1 MKQTD
6 DPKFLKLLLERFGIV
21 GRSRAMGEAIDI
33 LLQAA
38 PTDLSV
44 LITGETG
51 TGKEIFARA
60 IHGLS
65 KRKDAAYI
73 SVNTGAIPENLL
85 ESELFGH
92 EKGAF
97 TGASDLRIG
106 FFESADKG
114 TIFLDEIGEMPINTQ
129 VKLLRILESG
139 EYSRLGSSKVRK
151 VDVRIIAAT
160 NRNLED
166 RVKTG
171 DFRQDLYFRLNS
183 VQIELPSLRNHPD
196 DIPYLIDYF
205 GNQITKKLTIDYKGI
220 DSDAVSILKN
230 LPWPGNIRELRNMIE
245 TMLTLEKAEFITPDM
260 VRKYVP
266 RALPAYENQP
276 ILNEKSII
284 PSRKE
289 EQSGMELGLIFKTL
303 LELKSE
309 VADIKHIMNDLYD
322 DVAEIKRRTENLEI
336 EEYEE
341 VKSMDQIF
349 DSIGDMKLDELEKK
363 MIETS
368 LKKFDGNRR
377 LAAESLGISQR
388 TLYRKLSEYG
398 IE

>member
-6 DPKFLKLLLERFGIV
+6 DPKFLKLLQERFGIV
-21 GRSRAMGEAIDI
+21 GRSRAMRDAIDI
-33 LLQAA
+33 LLQAS
-38 PTDLSV
+38 PTGLSV

-51 TGKEIFARA
+51 TGKEVFARA

-97 TGASDLRIG
+97 TGASDLRTG

-151 VDVRIIAAT
+151 VDVRVIAAT
-160 NRNLED
+160 NRDLED

-196 DIPYLIDYF
+196 DIPYLIDHF
-205 GNQITKKLTIDYKGI
+205 GNQITKKLSIDYKGI
-220 DSDAVSILKN
+220 DNDAVSILKN

-245 TMLTLEKAEFITPDM
+245 TMLTLEKAEYITPDM

-276 ILNEKSII
+276 ILNERSII
-284 PSRKE
+284 PSRNE
-289 EQSGMELGLIFKTL
+289 EQPGMELGLIFKTL

-309 VADIKHIMNDLYD
+309 VADIKHIMNDIYD
-322 DVAEIKRRTENLEI
+322 DVAEIKRRTEKLEI
-336 EEYEE
+336 EDYEE
-341 VKSMDQIF
+341 VHSMDQIF
-349 DSIGDMKLDELEKK
+349 ENISDMKLNELEKK

-368 LKKFDGNRR
+368 LNKFDGNRR